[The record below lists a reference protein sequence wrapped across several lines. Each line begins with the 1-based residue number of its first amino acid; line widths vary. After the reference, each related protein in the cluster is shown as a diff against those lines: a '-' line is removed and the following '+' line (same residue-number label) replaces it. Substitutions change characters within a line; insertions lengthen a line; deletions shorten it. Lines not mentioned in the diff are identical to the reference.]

1 MKIKG
6 VVFDLNGTLIW
17 DTPYHNQAFDI
28 FLEKHNIRL
37 SDEEKRTK
45 IHGKTNPDIMRGIF
59 ERELNEVEIRNFG
72 IEKESIYQDLIISNL
87 CFAEGVED
95 LFDYLKKAGIPFTI
109 ATSSD
114 LFNVDFYFREM
125 KLERWFTREIVVYN
139 DGTLKGK
146 PEPDIFLRAAS
157 RLHLL
162 PNELVIFEDS
172 NAGIIAAERAG
183 AGKIIIVNSNNE
195 SYEDFSLDTITD
207 FKQIDLSLFENK
219 F

>member
-28 FLEKHNIRL
+28 FLEKHNIQL
-37 SDEEKRTK
+37 TDEEKRTK

-59 ERELNEVEIRNFG
+59 ERELNKEEIQNFS
-72 IEKESIYQDLIISNL
+72 IEKEGIYQDLIINDL
-87 CFAEGVED
+87 HFAEGVED
-95 LFDYLKKAGIPFTI
+95 LFGFLKDSGIPFSI

-114 LFNVDFYFREM
+114 LFNIDFYFREM
-125 KLERWFTREIVVYN
+125 KLDRWFTREMVVYN

-146 PEPDIFLRAAS
+146 PEPDIFLRAAA
-157 RLHLL
+157 RLHLS
-162 PNELVIFEDS
+162 PSEIVIFEDS
-172 NAGIIAAERAG
+172 KAGILAAERAG
-183 AGKIIIVNSNNE
+183 AKKIIIVNSNNE
-195 SYEDFSLDTITD
+195 SYEDFPHETISQ
-207 FKQIDLSLFENK
+207 FNQIDFSVF